1 MLRRARAADSQFEI
15 IEPLK
20 IYLESL
26 RDVPDLHILTEW
38 PRDINAVL
46 PSF

>member
-1 MLRRARAADSQFEI
+1 LEI

-20 IYLESL
+20 ICLEIGAML
-26 RDVPDLHILTEW
+26 LDLHILTEW
-38 PRDINAVL
+38 PRDINAAL